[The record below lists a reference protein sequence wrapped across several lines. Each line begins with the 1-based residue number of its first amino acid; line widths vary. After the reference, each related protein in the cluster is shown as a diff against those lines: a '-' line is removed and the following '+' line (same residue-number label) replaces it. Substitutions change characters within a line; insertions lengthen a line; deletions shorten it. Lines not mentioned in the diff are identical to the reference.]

1 MQCYDVWQCVYPSI
15 ARSTTKILPGYVARS
30 TTKILPGMYDND
42 LPPQNSPALPPQA
55 GRTGRITGNAR
66 MNGRYLHIL
75 NLGSR
80 QRNTTRTRAPRA
92 HANDIHSRGL
102 NQNYVGCGYR
112 IIPGTR
118 GSGRFYLEKQRYQ
131 IPGTLPYSSK

>member
-92 HANDIHSRGL
+92 HANDIQSWSKPEL
-102 NQNYVGCGYR
+102 CGVWVPYHTR
-112 IIPGTR
+112 YSGIRTVLLGKTKIPDTR
-118 GSGRFYLEKQRYQ
+118 HTTIQQ
-131 IPGTLPYSSK
+131 